1 MSRFAWS
8 DQVSTISSTLRTLEQ
23 QVADGER
30 DAPGL
35 EDLKSALDDLRL
47 RAWGLLMAT
56 SESDYAGFQERF
68 RIRRTRE
75 MCNAISSDLR
85 TGKFNRKNP
94 DLPSV
99 AQAAR
104 DVASAVEEAAQ

>member
-8 DQVSTISSTLRTLEQ
+8 DQITTISSTLRTLEQ

-30 DAPGL
+30 GSPDL

-56 SESDYAGFQERF
+56 NEVDYTGFQERF
-68 RIRRTRE
+68 RIRRTKE
-75 MCNAISSDLR
+75 ICTAMSSDIR
-85 TGKFNRKNP
+85 SGKLNAQNP
-94 DLPSV
+94 ELPGA

-104 DVASAVEEAAQ
+104 EMALAVDQLRG